1 MLIFGT
7 LGPEGS
13 NHDWVVKRYLEF
25 HRLPQAQ
32 IALFADF
39 DDAFEAMFKGSIHH
53 VIQVAVHP
61 SVTRTVA
68 KYRGRAHLID
78 TFISPSQPMAV
89 LTRSEVDTPS
99 TLGLQMATRDY
110 IDASRW
116 PTLIPEIST
125 VTVAEGLLAGK
136 YDSGLTLLRIAE
148 QYPDRFQ
155 VDEVIGSVDDA
166 WLVYGLEPTCQG
178 QVQAWPQSPA
188 AALFSRINAARDD
201 EQGTR
206 DE

>member
-7 LGPEGS
+7 LGPAGS

-25 HRLPQAQ
+25 HHLDHTR
-32 IALFADF
+32 IELFTDF
-39 DDAFEAMFKGSIHH
+39 DDAFEAMFSGRIHH

-61 SVTRTVA
+61 SVTTTVA

-89 LTRSEVDTPS
+89 LTRSEVDPPS

-110 IDASRW
+110 IDTSRW
-116 PTLIPEIST
+116 PTLVSEVST
-125 VTVAEGLLAGK
+125 VTVAQGLLAGT
-136 YDSGLTLLRIAE
+136 YDSSLTLLAMAE
-148 QYPDRFQ
+148 QHPGRFR
-155 VDEVIGSVDDA
+155 VDEIIGTVDDA

-178 QVQAWPQSPA
+178 QVQAWPDSPA
-188 AALFSRINAARDD
+188 AALFRRANLQHDLDKGA
-201 EQGTR
+201 
-206 DE
+206 